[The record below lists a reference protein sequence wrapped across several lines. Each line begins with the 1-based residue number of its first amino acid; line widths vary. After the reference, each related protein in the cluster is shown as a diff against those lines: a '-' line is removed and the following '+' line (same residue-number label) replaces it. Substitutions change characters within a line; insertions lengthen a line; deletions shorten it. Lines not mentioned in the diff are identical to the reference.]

1 MSNSYS
7 FHLSTVVILIAAEC
21 FCLTKE
27 LLEEKERIIKSFHG
41 MTLSDIYEERQ
52 ADTQRLDEIHEEIQN
67 EKYETH
73 SV

>member
-1 MSNSYS
+1 M
-7 FHLSTVVILIAAEC
+7 
-21 FCLTKE
+21 TKE

-67 EKYETH
+67 KKYETH